1 MRINSRRALTLIVLF
16 ALALRFATA
25 LALGDRAEAI
35 SGAADQYTY
44 DVLGQRVLAGYGF
57 SFPVEWY
64 PFTPANTQTAHWS
77 FAYPLYLA
85 AVYAL
90 TGHHPL
96 IARLLQALVSALSIV
111 LVYRIGRRLF
121 GELAGLAAALLAAGY
136 AYLIFFNAAL
146 MTQTFYIVCL
156 LAALDLALQLAEQ
169 PRRRDWLLL
178 GATLGLGVLFR
189 QTLLLFVP
197 LVYLWLFWRV
207 PAPNQSSAWVPS
219 RVRAR
224 LRWRDLLLSVA
235 VLAAC
240 IAPWT
245 VRNALVYQDF
255 LLLNSNG
262 GYFLYSA
269 NHPQQG
275 TNFDPDYAAPL
286 PDELRGMNEAAEDR
300 ALYRAAFNFIASDP
314 ARFVLLSLN
323 RTKDYFW
330 LLPSEQSSLI
340 SNVSRVFSFA
350 LYLPFMLAG
359 LALSRAQWRL
369 ALPLYLYVA
378 LDSVV
383 HLASWAAPRYRLP
396 SDAVL
401 TVFAGLAVASVAV
414 ALWNWRFKA
423 RVGAA
428 PNV

>member
-1 MRINSRRALTLIVLF
+1 MHINSRRALTLIVLF

-77 FAYPLYLA
+77 FAYALYLA
-85 AVYAL
+85 AVYAI

-156 LAALDLALQLAEQ
+156 LAALDLALQLDEQ

-178 GATLGLGVLFR
+178 GAALGLGVLFR

-197 LVYLWLFWRV
+197 LVYLWIGWR
-207 PAPNQSSAWVPS
+207 A
-219 RVRAR
+219 RAR

-245 VRNALVYQDF
+245 LRNALVYQDF

-269 NHPQQG
+269 THPQQG

-286 PDELRGMNEAAEDR
+286 PDEVRGMNEAAEDR

-330 LLPSEQSSLI
+330 LLPSEQSSLL
-340 SNVSRVFSFA
+340 SNLSRVFSFA

-401 TVFAGLAVASVAV
+401 IVFAGLTVASLAV
-414 ALWNWRFKA
+414 ALWNWRLRA

>member
-1 MRINSRRALTLIVLF
+1 LV
-16 ALALRFATA
+16 
-25 LALGDRAEAI
+25 
-35 SGAADQYTY
+35 
-44 DVLGQRVLAGYGF
+44 
-57 SFPVEWY
+57 
-64 PFTPANTQTAHWS
+64 
-77 FAYPLYLA
+77 
-85 AVYAL
+85 
-90 TGHHPL
+90 
-96 IARLLQALVSALSIV
+96 ARLVQALVSALSIV

-121 GELAGLAAALLAAGY
+121 GELAGLVAALLAAGY

-197 LVYLWLFWRV
+197 LLYLWIG
-207 PAPNQSSAWVPS
+207 A
-219 RVRAR
+219 RAR
-224 LRWRDLLLSVA
+224 AQLRWRDLLLSVA

-245 VRNALVYQDF
+245 LRNALVYQDF

-300 ALYRAAFNFIASDP
+300 ALYRAAFNFIAS
-314 ARFVLLSLN
+314 
-323 RTKDYFW
+323 
-330 LLPSEQSSLI
+330 
-340 SNVSRVFSFA
+340 
-350 LYLPFMLAG
+350 
-359 LALSRAQWRL
+359 
-369 ALPLYLYVA
+369 
-378 LDSVV
+378 
-383 HLASWAAPRYRLP
+383 
-396 SDAVL
+396 
-401 TVFAGLAVASVAV
+401 
-414 ALWNWRFKA
+414 
-423 RVGAA
+423 
-428 PNV
+428 

>member
-77 FAYPLYLA
+77 FAYALYLA
-85 AVYAL
+85 AVYAI

-189 QTLLLFVP
+189 QTLLLFAP
-197 LVYLWLFWRV
+197 LLYLWIGWRV
-207 PAPNQSSAWVPS
+207 GFP
-219 RVRAR
+219 RGRAQ
-224 LRWRDLLLSVA
+224 LRWRDLLLSLA

-240 IAPWT
+240 IAQWT
-245 VRNALVYQDF
+245 LRNALVYQDF

-330 LLPSEQSSLI
+330 LLPSEQSSLL
-340 SNVSRVFSFA
+340 SNLSRVFSFA

-401 TVFAGLAVASVAV
+401 MVFASLAVAALVEKARAFVQVRHAGLA
-414 ALWNWRFKA
+414 
-423 RVGAA
+423 
-428 PNV
+428 